1 MAHVA
6 GPASPLLGSAQI
18 RTKQDFNN
26 PSAICSDVPVGW
38 GLAHR
43 THLLLTDLNPVRG
56 EGGLLLN
63 YPVPPYSQFSL
74 GEPKARPFVRGTKGE
89 LGWVLSSSC
98 LLTGNRLRK
107 NMDPAQGP
115 KASAPLPPLK

>member
-1 MAHVA
+1 MDEWHMWL
-6 GPASPLLGSAQI
+6 GLPPPLLGSAQI

-56 EGGLLLN
+56 ERGFSWATQFLPILSLVSG
-63 YPVPPYSQFSL
+63 SQ
-74 GEPKARPFVRGTKGE
+74 R
-89 LGWVLSSSC
+89 
-98 LLTGNRLRK
+98 
-107 NMDPAQGP
+107 QGP
-115 KASAPLPPLK
+115 LFGAPKGSWGGC